1 VRAEPALNLCFRR
14 ADAMNVMRPISILRR
29 PGALT
34 IATLAVFDLAYRLL
48 LRGSVRRK
56 LGMRQQP

>member
-1 VRAEPALNLCFRR
+1 
-14 ADAMNVMRPISILRR
+14 MRSISILRR

-48 LRGSVRRK
+48 LRGSVRRM